1 MRNGNLAFCTT
12 KKFAHG
18 SQSLAD
24 KCSMAFDITI
34 AYAVTLFAVNS
45 LAYLAVRNHRS
56 GWRRER
62 SNAFL
67 DILITWANAKAEMRS
82 PQESTGSIAGT
93 TIEPD
98 LLTQQLSALQ

>member
-24 KCSMAFDITI
+24 KSSMAFDITI
-34 AYAVTLFAVNS
+34 AYAVTLAAVNS
-45 LAYLAVRNHRS
+45 LAYVAVRNHRY

-62 SNAFL
+62 SNTLL
-67 DILITWANAKAEMRS
+67 DTLIAWANAKAEMRG
-82 PQESTGSIAGT
+82 PQESTGSTVGT
-93 TIEPD
+93 SIEPD
-98 LLTQQLSALQ
+98 LLTQQL